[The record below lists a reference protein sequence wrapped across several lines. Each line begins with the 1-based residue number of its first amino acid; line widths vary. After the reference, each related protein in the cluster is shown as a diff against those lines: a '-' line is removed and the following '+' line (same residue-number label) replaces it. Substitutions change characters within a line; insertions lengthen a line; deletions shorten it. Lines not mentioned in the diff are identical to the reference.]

1 MKLVTNIITISALA
15 IISASAAVIQVS
27 SVPNLNGS
35 AGDFLVVNSN
45 GDLLTTGFVGTGGF
59 SSSDIAVATL
69 VSNDDYAGL
78 IAAFSPFIG
87 TDDFVLGT
95 TAVLGAVPGAFTIS
109 VDPFNPTSF
118 IGQSLYTFI
127 GNGATLASST
137 EYALFLHTDKLLAD
151 PASPGTPLEYSLNLT
166 NGTSSIGSFS
176 TKNNVT
182 DANLG
187 ITNATVAT
195 YQLVNAVPEPSTL
208 LLSAIGVLGLLR
220 RKR

>member
-1 MKLVTNIITISALA
+1 MKLATNIITLSALA
-15 IISASAAVIQVS
+15 LVSAGAAIIQVS

-45 GDLLTTGFVGTGGF
+45 GDLITSGFVGTGGF
-59 SSSDIAVATL
+59 SSNDVAVATL

-78 IAAFSPFIG
+78 IAAFTPFIG
-87 TDDFVLGT
+87 TDNFVLGT
-95 TAVLGAVPGAFTIS
+95 SAVLGVVPGAFTIS
-109 VDPFNPTSF
+109 VDPFTPTSF

-127 GNGATLASST
+127 GNGATLATST
-137 EYALFLHTDKLLAD
+137 EYALFLHTEKLAAD
-151 PASPGTPLEYSLNLT
+151 PAPPATPTEYFLNLT
-166 NGTSSIGSFS
+166 TGVSSIGTFG

-182 DANLG
+182 DVNLG